1 MEQSKGASSG
11 PAFSAG
17 NDHDP
22 SSDGLRPRHHVAP
35 ALFLALMLLVCIWV
49 LVSMMVGIFSG
60 GSWSLESQRHP
71 YETQRRVET
80 SAVSWVGPGEDR
92 YGVNSGGDAYLRLR
106 LARHCDGEWSV
117 TYPTGTTALPPPG
130 SPVMVEIAPEGS
142 GTVDIVGT
150 VAANGTTVSLMPTTE
165 VDEVMFVDGEVIL
178 RVKAD
183 DRPLSLTETRL
194 RSYRPKL
201 WPTGWTNPGSHVRG
215 GFDPLKHLEAACAA
229 V

>member
-1 MEQSKGASSG
+1 MTFKTQPKMS
-11 PAFSAG
+11 SAG
-17 NDHDP
+17 ADRDP
-22 SSDGLRPRHHVAP
+22 LASGLRPRDHVVTA
-35 ALFLALMLLVCIWV
+35 LLVALVLLAVWM
-49 LVSMMVGIFSG
+49 LVSMAVGIFSRS
-60 GSWSLESQRHP
+60 SWSLEPQRHP

-92 YGVNSGGDAYLRLR
+92 YGVNSGGDGYLRLH

-130 SPVMVEIAPEGS
+130 SPVMVEIASEGG

-150 VAANGTTVSLMPTTE
+150 VAANSTTVSLMPTTE
-165 VDEVMFVDGEVIL
+165 LDEVMFVDGELIL
-178 RVKAD
+178 RVKAG
-183 DRPLSLTETRL
+183 DRPLSLTKTRL

-201 WPTGWTNPGSHVRG
+201 WPTSWANPASHIRG
-215 GFDPLKHLEAACAA
+215 EVFDPLKHLEDACAA